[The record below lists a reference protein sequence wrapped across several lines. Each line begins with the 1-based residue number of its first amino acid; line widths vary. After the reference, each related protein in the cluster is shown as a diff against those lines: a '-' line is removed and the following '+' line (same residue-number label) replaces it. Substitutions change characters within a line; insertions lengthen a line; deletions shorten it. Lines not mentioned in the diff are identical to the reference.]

1 MPALLISLFEANT
14 SSSARHSSIE
24 RGLLTDAALA
34 PSVMCLTARSI
45 LLCGATS
52 TDR

>member
-1 MPALLISLFEANT
+1 MSLFAARM

-24 RGLLTDAALA
+24 RGLFIDAFLA
-34 PSVMCLTARSI
+34 PSAMFRNAMSI

-52 TDR
+52 IER